1 MTKEYKPWQ
10 FKPWKEWWPWRPKG
24 SRNAE
29 SLFREAIAKIA
40 KDQKVEDIEI
50 DIVNGILNRAKEW
63 ELEAVKIYLDR
74 VYWKPK
80 QTIEQDNSHKLD
92 LSDNDGM
99 EALQYL
105 LDLKKN
111 GRTISESTQ

>member
-1 MTKEYKPWQ
+1 MSNKEYKPWQ

-29 SLFREAIAKIA
+29 ALFREAIAKIA
-40 KDQKVEDIEI
+40 KDQKVDDIEI

-74 VYWKPK
+74 VYGKPK
-80 QTIEQDNSHKLD
+80 QTIDNTHKWEIEILD
-92 LSDNDGM
+92 MDGV
-99 EALQYL
+99 EALQHL
-105 LDLKKN
+105 IDKRN
-111 GRTISESTQ
+111 GWRTSNSNQ